1 MRRYILLVFIV
12 VLLGAVYLTGF
23 FIKKERS
30 FTENLRLKQEN
41 QDLRAQIQHLTDF
54 ELPNENYG
62 TAPSDEKYLRAKVF
76 STYPFNIKNEITVNA
91 GEKQGVKLGT
101 IATIGDNILVGQIIK
116 VFDNASIIQTIFDP
130 NLELPVRIGK
140 EEINGMLQA
149 GAEPKVILIEK
160 PVGVGDVVYSAVAE
174 FPYGLKIGEITQIKE
189 SAAGVF
195 KEASIKIPFTVSELR
210 EIKIRKP

>member
-12 VLLGAVYLTGF
+12 ILLGAVYLTGF

-41 QDLRAQIQHLTDF
+41 QDLRAQIQRLTDS
-54 ELPNENYG
+54 ESPNENCG
-62 TAPSDEKYLRAKVF
+62 TAPSNEKYLRAKVF
-76 STYPFNIKNEITVNA
+76 STHPFNIKNEITANA
-91 GEKQGVKLGT
+91 GEKQGVKLGAV
-101 IATIGDNILVGQIIK
+101 ATIGDNILVGQVIK
-116 VFDNASIIQTIFDP
+116 VFDRASAIQTIFDP

-140 EEINGMLQA
+140 GEINGMLQG

-160 PVGVGDVVYSAVAE
+160 PVGVGDVVYSASAE
-174 FPYGLKIGEITQIKE
+174 FPYGLKIGEIMQIKE
-189 SAAGVF
+189 SAAGIF

-210 EIKIRKP
+210 QVNIIR

>member
-41 QDLRAQIQHLTDF
+41 QDLRAQIQRLTDS
-54 ELPNENYG
+54 ELPN
-62 TAPSDEKYLRAKVF
+62 EKYLRAKVF

-91 GEKQGVKLGT
+91 GEKQGVKLGAV
-101 IATIGDNILVGQIIK
+101 ATIGDNILVGQVIK

-160 PVGVGDVVYSAVAE
+160 PVEVGDVVYSAVAE

-210 EIKIRKP
+210 EIKIPKP